1 MPLLRMEWVIFAT
14 EKNSMEYFELFEIP
28 VQLEVDKKT
37 LRAKYLELSRKYH
50 PDYFANASAPEQQ
63 EALDATAGLNKAFKT
78 LGNREDTIRYVLQ
91 QKGLLV
97 DDEKYALSPDFLMEM
112 LEINEAIAEAGM
124 DADGAGKAAVAQQLK
139 NWEHEI
145 YEPVAQIVASYHDGV
160 TTEKELLQVKEY
172 FYRKKYLERLKHQ
185 LDGIS

>member
-1 MPLLRMEWVIFAT
+1 
-14 EKNSMEYFELFEIP
+14 MEYFELFEIP

-50 PDYFANASAPEQQ
+50 PDYFANASEAEQQ

-78 LGNREDTIRYVLQ
+78 LANREDTIRYVLQ
-91 QKGLLV
+91 QKGLLI

-112 LEINEAIAEAGM
+112 LEINEAIAEAAM

-145 YEPVAQIVASYHDGV
+145 YEPVAQIVSSYHDGV

-172 FYRKKYLERLKHQ
+172 FYRKKYLERLQHQ